1 MKDSTQE
8 NSETLAARL
17 EELGVSIAPDQ
28 VEELAAAYPALLAWM
43 RIAEELGDEPGQRA
57 TPGAKT

>member
-1 MKDSTQE
+1 M
-8 NSETLAARL
+8 
-17 EELGVSIAPDQ
+17 SIAPDQ

>member
-1 MKDSTQE
+1 VKDSTQE
-8 NSETLAARL
+8 NGEVLAGRL

-43 RIAEELGDEPGQRA
+43 RIAEELADEPGRR
-57 TPGAKT
+57 TKPGAET